1 LIEPA
6 LAPLLSPCSHRFNVF
21 PYCIRKRMQRTGS
34 MSEENATYKGSVIL
48 KATNSIKVKANY
60 QEKPSTLQVSGVPI
74 WIFKKADNGCPY
86 VHE

>member
-1 LIEPA
+1 
-6 LAPLLSPCSHRFNVF
+6 
-21 PYCIRKRMQRTGS
+21 

-74 WIFKKADNGCPY
+74 WIFKKADKVDIHPKNSKIY
-86 VHE
+86 IQLYDLL